1 MLTLR
6 ADGTIALD
14 DDDAESLHLVD
25 QKRSGTGGAA
35 ATDEDETLIY
45 DNITLGQAR
54 IMTGNVGVEN
64 WRIIARRKV
73 TITNNK
79 FGQDVRIMTGDQG
92 GDAAKSFNDNFWN

>member
-14 DDDAESLHLVD
+14 DEDVESLHLVD
-25 QKRSGTGGAA
+25 QKRSRIGGAA

-45 DNITLGQAR
+45 DNITFGQAR

-73 TITNNK
+73 TIANNK
-79 FGQDVRIMTGDQG
+79 FGHDVRIMTGDQG
-92 GDAAKSFNDNFWN
+92 GDAAKGFNDNFWN